1 MPRSKVYTR
10 ERVFRPFDMRRTMLD
25 ALWRSAGLGHSD
37 APFTVLPDSLTALR
51 GRKAGPM
58 MWRRIQRILR
68 DVVDGKATFGL

>member
-1 MPRSKVYTR
+1 MPRSKVHAR
-10 ERVFRPFDMRRTMLD
+10 KVSFRPVCMRKTMLD
-25 ALWRSAGLGHSD
+25 ALWRSAGLGYSD

-68 DVVDGKATFGL
+68 EVVDGKATFDL